1 MAKKYN
7 RYIID
12 GHSVNGST
20 TIIGH
25 TISKQLAYWRGKV
38 GNAKADEISN
48 ESKLF
53 GDKVHKIIE
62 AYINGQEL
70 VLTKPFDIILQNFK
84 LITEGWEFIEVEKEV
99 LNKEYKYGGTV
110 DIICKID
117 GKLALVDVKTGNLYD
132 NKEMAQLAS
141 YDMCLNGIE
150 LHKILQLDKDI
161 MGWELLDKRLDNRDY
176 VAFLAYK
183 IIMDHQIGVKDKEMN
198 EDIQGLYKLLQ
209 KLLSNDGS
217 KKWTTN

>member
-217 KKWTTN
+217 KK

>member
-209 KLLSNDGS
+209 KLLNNDGS
-217 KKWTTN
+217 KK